1 MLLFLTTSMAAVT
14 SRANKQ
20 QNKLEICFRKNLAKL
35 TGSAVRINSKKP
47 KGKKTMKEKKNGSRQ
62 KEPSCTPTSSSEKVR
77 PLTTG
82 PYDHCTDNSSKL
94 IVLKYFSLPFTLFEP
109 YGAVFIMNSK
119 IHLRK
124 NSSNEY
130 FKTIS
135 HYLRVYSLS
144 GFIQAA
150 RLTDWFSSSLL
161 SLKFRSPFFRC

>member
-1 MLLFLTTSMAAVT
+1 MKE
-14 SRANKQ
+14 NK
-20 QNKLEICFRKNLAKL
+20 K
-35 TGSAVRINSKKP
+35 
-47 KGKKTMKEKKNGSRQ
+47 KEKKVDTPGL
-62 KEPSCTPTSSSEKVR
+62 EPSCTPTSSSEKVR

-82 PYDHCTDNSSKL
+82 PCDHCTDNSSKL

-135 HYLRVYSLS
+135 HYFRVYSLS
-144 GFIQAA
+144 GF
-150 RLTDWFSSSLL
+150 
-161 SLKFRSPFFRC
+161 K

>member
-1 MLLFLTTSMAAVT
+1 
-14 SRANKQ
+14 
-20 QNKLEICFRKNLAKL
+20 
-35 TGSAVRINSKKP
+35 
-47 KGKKTMKEKKNGSRQ
+47 MKEKKMEVDTPGL
-62 KEPSCTPTSSSEKVR
+62 EPSCTPTSSSEKVR

-82 PYDHCTDNSSKL
+82 PCDHCADNSSKL
-94 IVLKYFSLPFTLFEP
+94 IAMKYFSLPFTLFEP

-144 GFIQAA
+144 GFTVGRSINGLVFFFAA
-150 RLTDWFSSSLL
+150 FAEVQVTVLSVLNLL
-161 SLKFRSPFFRC
+161 RQGLPLVQLGTVVLPVRCYLPHKYFAIRQRTINRG

>member
-1 MLLFLTTSMAAVT
+1 MEVDTPGL
-14 SRANKQ
+14 
-20 QNKLEICFRKNLAKL
+20 
-35 TGSAVRINSKKP
+35 
-47 KGKKTMKEKKNGSRQ
+47 
-62 KEPSCTPTSSSEKVR
+62 EPSCTPTSSSEKVW

-82 PYDHCTDNSSKL
+82 PCDHCADNSSKL

-135 HYLRVYSLS
+135 HYFRVYSLS
-144 GFIQAA
+144 GFKIGRSINGVVFFFAA
-150 RLTDWFSSSLL
+150 LAEVQVTVLSVLNLPRKGLPLVQLGTVVFAAAVICLRNTLRFASLQ
-161 SLKFRSPFFRC
+161 